1 MDTKPI
7 TLIVNDPLP
16 AASEGIPLW
25 ASISVVA
32 AAAVAVAGVYLG
44 VRRWAAGRQDPH
56 ALALGQLAT
65 SLRLAPSHIK
75 TVKELARDERHA
87 LALLVSS
94 AALSEAVE
102 RRLDL
107 PATKRDARGLAELL
121 TTMNG
126 VG

>member
-7 TLIVNDPLP
+7 TLIINDPPEP
-16 AASEGIPLW
+16 AVGGIPLW
-25 ASISVVA
+25 ASVSVVA
-32 AAAVAVAGVYLG
+32 AAALAAAGVYVG
-44 VRRWAAGRQDPH
+44 VRRWASTRQDPH
-56 ALALGQLAT
+56 ALAFDHLT
-65 SLRLAPSHIK
+65 SRLRLGPSHIK
-75 TVKELARDERHA
+75 TVRELARDDRHA
-87 LALLVSS
+87 LALLVSP

-126 VG
+126 V